1 MVASISARKSV
12 SAAVAYFKHL
22 EQDEYYTA
30 EDESE
35 TEGDWE
41 GRGAERLALEDPV
54 SKADFETAL
63 NGLDPKTG
71 APLPITFSF

>member
-41 GRGAERLALEDPV
+41 RRSGLWIKSIESSLKV
-54 SKADFETAL
+54 SL
-63 NGLDPKTG
+63 
-71 APLPITFSF
+71 